1 MKVARKERK
10 EREGEKGKESVRL
23 GEVSAR
29 MCGRE
34 GETGKHKGIVGVE
47 VKGNRD

>member
-10 EREGEKGKESVRL
+10 EREGEKESVRL